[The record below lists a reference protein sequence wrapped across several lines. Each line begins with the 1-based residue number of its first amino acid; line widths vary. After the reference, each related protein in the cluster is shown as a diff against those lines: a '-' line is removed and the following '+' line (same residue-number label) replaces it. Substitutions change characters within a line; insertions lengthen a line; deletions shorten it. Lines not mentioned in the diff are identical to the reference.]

1 MSNLVAKFTQTEIAA
16 AVAAVSLPAALQGT
30 EEWSGSSAIGGNV
43 ASHLASVNGKSQAI
57 GLCQLF
63 GDWWFGSDS
72 LPNILKGIKN
82 AKVRKAFDAA
92 IADIVRNSKRSI
104 GSDEMLSFLKAFTGA
119 ALSAEQID
127 ADKLIADTSK
137 SEPGKSEP
145 GKSEPTKTDST
156 KTDSTKTDAGNAT
169 NQAELLQA
177 QASTISE
184 LQAEVERLRAVL
196 SEQRSSIVAARTL
209 KEVKALLTA

>member
-16 AVAAVSLPAALQGT
+16 AVAAVSLPIALQGT
-30 EEWSGSSAIGGNV
+30 DEWSGSSAIGGNV

-92 IADIVRNSKRSI
+92 IGDIVRNSKRSI
-104 GSDEMLSFLKAFTGA
+104 SSDEMLSFLKAFTHA
-119 ALSAEQID
+119 AMSVEQID
-127 ADKLIADTSK
+127 ADKLLTDSTKPDSTNPD
-137 SEPGKSEP
+137 S
-145 GKSEPTKTDST
+145 TKTDST

-169 NQAELLQA
+169 NQAKLLQA

-209 KEVKALLTA
+209 KEVKALIAA

>member
-30 EEWSGSSAIGGNV
+30 DEWSGSSAVGGNV
-43 ASHLASVNGKSQAI
+43 ASHLASANGKSQTI

-82 AKVRKAFDAA
+82 AKVRKAFDTAV
-92 IADIVRNSKRSI
+92 ADVVRNSKRGI
-104 GSDEMLSFLKAFTGA
+104 AADEMLSFLKAFTCA

-137 SEPGKSEP
+137 SESGKSES
-145 GKSEPTKTDST
+145 GKSESGKSESG
-156 KTDSTKTDAGNAT
+156 KSESGKAE
-169 NQAELLQA
+169 NQADLLTAQA
-177 QASTISE
+177 QTIND
-184 LQAEVERLRAVL
+184 LQQEVERLRAVL
-196 SEQRSSIVAARTL
+196 NEQRSSIVAARTL
-209 KEVKALLTA
+209 KEVKALIAA

>member
-30 EEWSGSSAIGGNV
+30 DEWSGSSAIGGNV

-72 LPNILKGIKN
+72 LSNILKGIKN
-82 AKVRKAFDAA
+82 AKVRKAFDTAV
-92 IADIVRNSKRSI
+92 ADVVRNSKRAIS
-104 GSDEMLSFLKAFTGA
+104 SDEMLSFLKAFTSS

-137 SEPGKSEP
+137 SES

-196 SEQRSSIVAARTL
+196 NEQRSAIVAARSL
-209 KEVKALLTA
+209 KEVKQMVA

>member
-137 SEPGKSEP
+137 
-145 GKSEPTKTDST
+145 TDST

-209 KEVKALLTA
+209 KEVKAMIAA

>member
-1 MSNLVAKFTQTEIAA
+1 MSNLVAKFTATEIST
-16 AVAAVSLPAALQGT
+16 AVAAVSLPAPLQGV
-30 EEWSGSSAIGGNV
+30 EEWNGSASVGGNV

-92 IADIVRNSKRSI
+92 IADIVRNSRRSI
-104 GSDEMLSFLKAFTGA
+104 AADEMLSFLKAFTCA

-137 SEPGKSEP
+137 SESSKSESGKSES
-145 GKSEPTKTDST
+145 GKSESGKSESG
-156 KTDSTKTDAGNAT
+156 KAE
-169 NQAELLQA
+169 NQADLLTAQA
-177 QASTISE
+177 QTIND
-184 LQAEVERLRAVL
+184 LQQEIERLRAVL
-196 SEQRSSIVAARTL
+196 NEQRSAIVAARSL
-209 KEVKALLTA
+209 KEVKQMVA